1 METLRF
7 PLGQRDDGMRSG
19 SASFGAAG
27 AADTLSWCLSF
38 LFHTGWWAAFSF
50 KLSPILLWVYLHC
63 SPAGP
68 HRAARR
74 TMSSLS
80 QLGFLMDKIQIAPI
94 SALQL
99 TNHLMDCEGIS
110 HILVH
115 NGAWSKKHSGLVGL
129 LSETRL

>member
-1 METLRF
+1 
-7 PLGQRDDGMRSG
+7 
-19 SASFGAAG
+19 
-27 AADTLSWCLSF
+27 
-38 LFHTGWWAAFSF
+38 
-50 KLSPILLWVYLHC
+50 
-63 SPAGP
+63 
-68 HRAARR
+68 
-74 TMSSLS
+74 
-80 QLGFLMDKIQIAPI
+80 MDKIQIAPI